1 MNLWKTLDNLILQ
14 NVCKVGI
21 PVDDICLAVE
31 RSNYLK
37 KKAMI
42 VEGGYTRS
50 RMWDVELSLLSGE
63 LVIIIVVLYHM
74 MNGWSGPVSPMNFS
88 NVRTIIPA

>member
-1 MNLWKTLDNLILQ
+1 M
-14 NVCKVGI
+14 
-21 PVDDICLAVE
+21 
-31 RSNYLK
+31 
-37 KKAMI
+37 KARI

-63 LVIIIVVLYHM
+63 LVIIIVGLYPM